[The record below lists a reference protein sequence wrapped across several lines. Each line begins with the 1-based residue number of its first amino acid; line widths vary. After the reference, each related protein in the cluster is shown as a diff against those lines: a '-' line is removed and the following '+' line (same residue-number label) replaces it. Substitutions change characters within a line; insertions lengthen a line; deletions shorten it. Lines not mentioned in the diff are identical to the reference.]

1 MADTELC
8 EFCQD
13 LKPVAHTDS
22 VGRTWCAE
30 CYELLWTPGEDIMG
44 FLGATIPFQVGDR
57 VECRTAGRLYDG
69 IGTVQ
74 EVSTDPANYGT
85 PVYPSFRVAITDK
98 AYPTAPDEIWYTEKC
113 LVKLDKE
120 MQDAD

>member
-13 LKPVAHTDS
+13 IKPVAYTDS
-22 VGRTWCAE
+22 LDRTWCAE
-30 CYELLWTPGEDIMG
+30 CYEVLTSPGYPLLD
-44 FLGATIPFQVGDR
+44 FLAATIPFKVGDR

-69 IGTVQ
+69 IGTVE
-74 EVSTDPANYGT
+74 EVSFDPAKYGT
-85 PVYPSFRVAITDK
+85 PVYPSFRVAITEK

-113 LVKLDKE
+113 LTRLSTELEQAK
-120 MQDAD
+120 

>member
-30 CYELLWTPGEDIMG
+30 CYSLLTQGQGPLLE
-44 FLGATIPFQVGDR
+44 FLALTVPFAVGDK

-74 EVSTDPANYGT
+74 EVSTDIANYGT
-85 PVYPSFRVAITDK
+85 PVYPSFRVAITEK

-113 LVKLDKE
+113 LKLVEKAGA
-120 MQDAD
+120 DA

>member
-8 EFCQD
+8 EFCQEI
-13 LKPVAHTDS
+13 KPVFYTDS
-22 VGRTWCAE
+22 VDRAYCE
-30 CYELLWTPGEDIMG
+30 QCYGQLRSPLADQLIQYLMV
-44 FLGATIPFQVGDR
+44 TIPFKVGDR

-74 EVSTDPANYGT
+74 EVSFDPENYGT

-98 AYPTAPDEIWYTEKC
+98 AYPTAPDEIWYTEPC
-113 LVKLDKE
+113 LKLVEKAE
-120 MQDAD
+120 AQA

>member
-1 MADTELC
+1 MTELC

-13 LKPVAHTDS
+13 LKPVAYTDS

-30 CYELLWTPGEDIMG
+30 CYEMLTQGQSPIWE
-44 FLGATIPFQVGDR
+44 FLALTIPFQVGDR

-74 EVSTDPANYGT
+74 EISTDPANYGT